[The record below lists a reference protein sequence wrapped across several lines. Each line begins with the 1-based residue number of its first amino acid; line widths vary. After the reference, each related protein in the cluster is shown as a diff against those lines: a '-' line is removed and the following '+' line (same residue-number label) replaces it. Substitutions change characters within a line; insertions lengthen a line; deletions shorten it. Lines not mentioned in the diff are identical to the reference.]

1 MHINLFSQKKKER
14 YDKTQEENV
23 NQNDA
28 STKNKE
34 YGNLNVITNF
44 KIRSIFRIISKT
56 SIKSFY
62 NFIHIFDFIAQK
74 MCILYC

>member
-28 STKNKE
+28 STKNSRNKMQKIK
-34 YGNLNVITNF
+34 NTVI
-44 KIRSIFRIISKT
+44 
-56 SIKSFY
+56 
-62 NFIHIFDFIAQK
+62 
-74 MCILYC
+74 